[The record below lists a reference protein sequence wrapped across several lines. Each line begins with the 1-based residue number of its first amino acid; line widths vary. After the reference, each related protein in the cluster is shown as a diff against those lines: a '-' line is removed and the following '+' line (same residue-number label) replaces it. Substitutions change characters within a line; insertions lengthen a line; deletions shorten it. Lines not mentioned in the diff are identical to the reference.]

1 MGLAHPPAWLPAAQ
15 SDTAVLLLPG
25 VNSAPA
31 CAAADASTQHC
42 SLWPVAQAATRSI
55 EQSWFGFGFGFGF
68 RARARGKKERGWD
81 GLGSAGVG
89 VRREKGEGGGRG
101 EDASK
106 GEGGG

>member
-55 EQSWFGFGFGFGF
+55 EQSWFGFGLGLVLEL
-68 RARARGKKERGWD
+68 GKEWGRD
-81 GLGSAGVG
+81 GLGAAGVRANAK
-89 VRREKGEGGGRG
+89 VGR
-101 EDASK
+101 
-106 GEGGG
+106 